1 MLASIFHANGILR
14 ELYGIQRKP
23 LDVQVEIARK
33 YGADL
38 IQWRRDIGAFIDT
51 PNIELLQVTYQRQYT
66 VLNFAFAHAQIL
78 LYRPFVLRN
87 LASVGKGTVQD
98 SSHLRTLSEENIKK
112 CLQAATRIL
121 EIFQILCRTRRMY
134 KSFFFTHYY
143 VFSAIVVLY
152 VSVIQNWM
160 NLDFEPIHNLR
171 IGEEAQRELAKCGT
185 QASFP
190 QRYVVVLEELRQEAK
205 RIMNQTR
212 GRQDPS
218 IVTLKVHEQ
227 LSEPSFTP
235 SSEPFN
241 QVGATFTAPLY
252 HSSTGGWA
260 NEAVEDTTPDSHF
273 ADVTGW
279 GDFDSLVLT
288 GLGELGHFFSDN
300 HLGA

>member
-1 MLASIFHANGILR
+1 
-14 ELYGIQRKP
+14 
-23 LDVQVEIARK
+23 
-33 YGADL
+33 
-38 IQWRRDIGAFIDT
+38 
-51 PNIELLQVTYQRQYT
+51 
-66 VLNFAFAHAQIL
+66 
-78 LYRPFVLRN
+78 
-87 LASVGKGTVQD
+87 
-98 SSHLRTLSEENIKK
+98 
-112 CLQAATRIL
+112 
-121 EIFQILCRTRRMY
+121 
-134 KSFFFTHYY
+134 
-143 VFSAIVVLY
+143 
-152 VSVIQNWM
+152 M
-160 NLDFEPIHNLR
+160 NLEFEPIHNLR

-218 IVTLKVHEQ
+218 NGALNVHEQ
-227 LSEPSFTP
+227 LSESSFTP

-241 QVGATFTAPLY
+241 QVGTTFTAPLY
-252 HSSTGGWA
+252 HSSTGGWV
-260 NEAVEDTTPDSHF
+260 NEVVEDMNPGSHL